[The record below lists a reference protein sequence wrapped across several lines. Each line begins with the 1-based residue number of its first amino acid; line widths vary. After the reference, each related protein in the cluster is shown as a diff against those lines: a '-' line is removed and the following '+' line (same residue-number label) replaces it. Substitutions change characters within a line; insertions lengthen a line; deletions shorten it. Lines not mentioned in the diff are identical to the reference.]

1 MNLIKYEN
9 ACGGGKN
16 EKLSINGI
24 INQLRESHV
33 AGTRDSIEPEIEWNS
48 CRSLRDIKRIWS
60 APLRL
65 FAQSLPTQFPRN

>member
-24 INQLRESHV
+24 INQFRETHV
-33 AGTRDSIEPEIEWNS
+33 AGTRDSIEPEIE
-48 CRSLRDIKRIWS
+48 
-60 APLRL
+60 
-65 FAQSLPTQFPRN
+65 